1 LVAFGRLSADREF
14 VALQACGVGLAQ
26 LLRPVALLAL
36 LAWGATSYILFVSV
50 PSANQ
55 TFREI
60 TFNIVAARAEGEVK
74 PRVFFED
81 FPDLVLYVREV
92 PRSGGW
98 NDVFMADNRPGAT
111 PSIYLARRGRVHLN
125 REARTVQMVLD
136 EGSRHTTDASGKY
149 EVFKF

>member
-60 TFNIVAARAEGEVK
+60 TYNIVAARAEGEVR

-81 FPDLVLYVREV
+81 FPDVVIYVREI
-92 PRSGGW
+92 SATGGGW
-98 NDVFMADNRPGAT
+98 NDVFISDNRAGKT
-111 PSIYLARRGRVHLN
+111 PAVFLARHGRVLLD
-125 REARTVQMVLD
+125 RQKRTVEMVL
-136 EGSRHTTDASGKY
+136 
-149 EVFKF
+149 